1 MSNSKILLIG
11 LLLHQW
17 QTVCSQQFSVETNAV
32 YINAKKV
39 NAEVVKLPLINWLS
53 PKQINSNS
61 TDDSVTIR
69 ASVYSNTM
77 LKSLSLKLSAG
88 LESSITKFPLVET
101 SFSGEQIIK
110 KKVWLVKG
118 LNTLELIAESM
129 SGGKVS
135 STRFIEANRK
145 EGFSP
150 AISSKIGSPL
160 LLVKENSIVF
170 TDSNKDG
177 FLNANEEA
185 TVKFILINKG
195 KVAGKDL
202 ELSHSIAGNR
212 NDIEVKP
219 DEITRLEPG
228 EEEIISTRIIAGGNL
243 APGKVSLS
251 LVVMEPKGFDSD
263 SIKVQFNTEEYKP
276 PVINIADVVF
286 NSVIGNKLKRN
297 TPAGFQVLIQ
307 NTGFG
312 NAEEVKVSVTFPENI
327 YFDGDNVTDIGNLS
341 SGEAKKLSFEFIPTT
356 RYKSSEIPIKITIIE
371 KSGKYGS
378 EKIVTPVLDQTL
390 ATMQL
395 SVTGDKP
402 KQVILPVSLRSDVDI
417 NIPETTFKHP
427 NRYALVIGNED
438 YVQFQPL
445 LNSEQNV
452 KFARN
457 DAIVFR
463 DYLVKTLGVPEK
475 NAFLLLDATRG
486 QITRELER
494 VTELAKLRNDSELI
508 LYYAGHGLPDFET
521 RKGYIIPVDIS
532 GGNITDGI
540 SLADLY
546 AKLALTESRRIT
558 VFIDAC
564 FSGGGRGE
572 NGLLAAR
579 TVKVKPVGDIVDG
592 NIVVFTATSSEEVS
606 LPLQKESHGLFTYY
620 LLRKFKET
628 SGQFTMQ
635 DLKDYLK
642 NEIPKSSLLENR
654 IKQTPQ
660 VLVSPKLDDQWLL
673 WKF

>member
-1 MSNSKILLIG
+1 MGNCKILLIG
-11 LLLHQW
+11 LLLYQW
-17 QTVCSQQFSVETNAV
+17 QIVSGQQFTGETNAV
-32 YINAKKV
+32 FINTKTTNSEA
-39 NAEVVKLPLINWLS
+39 VKLPLINWLF
-53 PKQINSNS
+53 PELLNSS
-61 TDDSVTIR
+61 SLEDSATLRV
-69 ASVYSNTM
+69 SVYSNTM
-77 LKSLSLKLSAG
+77 LKSLSLKFSAG
-88 LESSITKFPLVET
+88 LVSSVVEFPLTET
-101 SFSGEQIIK
+101 SFSGEQIIS
-110 KKVWLVKG
+110 KKVRLVKG
-118 LNTLELIAESM
+118 LNTYEIIAENM

-135 STRFIEANRK
+135 STRFIEASQN
-145 EGFSP
+145 ESLNTGTP
-150 AISSKIGSPL
+150 SKISIPL

-170 TDSNKDG
+170 TDANKDG
-177 FLNANEEA
+177 FLNSNEEA
-185 TVKFILINKG
+185 SVKFILINKG
-195 KVAGKDL
+195 KLAGKDL
-202 ELSHSIAGNR
+202 KLSYSLDKDRRDIA
-212 NDIEVKP
+212 VKP
-219 DEITRLEPG
+219 DEIMRLEPG
-228 EEEIISTRIIAGGNL
+228 EEEIINARIIAGEKL
-243 APGKVSLS
+243 EPGKVQLR
-251 LVVMEPKGFDSD
+251 LVVVEPNGFDSD
-263 SIKVQFNTEEYKP
+263 SIKVEFETEEYKP
-276 PVINIADVVF
+276 PVISIADVVF

-312 NAEEVKVSVTFPENI
+312 NAEEVKLIVSFPENI
-327 YFDGDNVTDIGNLS
+327 YFDGDKITDIGNLS
-341 SGEAKKLSFEFIPTT
+341 SGEAKKISFEFIPTT
-356 RYKSSEIPIKITIIE
+356 RYKPSEIPIKITLTE
-371 KSGKYGS
+371 KHGKYGS
-378 EKIVTPVLDQTL
+378 EKIVTPVLDQAL
-390 ATMQL
+390 ATMQI

-402 KQVILPVSLRSDVDI
+402 KQVILPMSLRSDVDN
-417 NIPETTFKHP
+417 NIPVTVSEHP

-452 KFARN
+452 AFARN

-475 NAFLLLDATRG
+475 NTFLLLDATRG

-494 VTELAKLRNDSELI
+494 VTELAKLRTDSELI

-532 GGNITDGI
+532 GSNITDGI

-546 AKLALTESRRIT
+546 AKLALTESKRIT

-579 TVKVKPVGDIVDG
+579 TVKVKPAGDIVDG

-606 LPLQKESHGLFTYY
+606 LPLEKESHGLFTYY
-620 LLRKFKET
+620 LLRKFKES

-635 DLKDYLK
+635 ELQDYLG
-642 NEIPKSSLLENR
+642 NEVPKSSLIENG
-654 IKQTPQ
+654 IKQTPN
-660 VLVSPKLDDQWLL
+660 VLVSPKLDQQWLK

>member
-11 LLLHQW
+11 LLLYQW
-17 QTVCSQQFSVETNAV
+17 QTVCSQQFSGETNAV
-32 YINAKKV
+32 YINTKKIS
-39 NAEVVKLPLINWLS
+39 AEAVKLPLINWLS
-53 PKQINSNS
+53 PELTNSDSN
-61 TDDSVTIR
+61 DDSVDLR

-88 LESSITKFPLVET
+88 LESSIVEFPLIET
-101 SFSGEQIIK
+101 SFSGEQIVK
-110 KKVWLVKG
+110 KKVRLVKG
-118 LNTLELIAESM
+118 LNTFELIVENM

-135 STRFIEANRK
+135 STRFIEANYK
-145 EGFSP
+145 DILKSEML
-150 AISSKIGSPL
+150 SKISSPL

-185 TVKFILINKG
+185 SVKFILINKG
-195 KVAGKDL
+195 KIAGKDL
-202 ELSHSIAGNR
+202 KLSHSIEGNR
-212 NDIEVKP
+212 NDIVIKS
-219 DEITRLEPG
+219 DEIIRLEPG
-228 EEEIISTRIIAGGNL
+228 EEEIINTRIIAGGNL
-243 APGKVSLS
+243 APGKVRLS
-251 LVVMEPKGFDSD
+251 LVVMEPNGFDSD
-263 SIKVQFNTEEYKP
+263 SIEIQFNTEEYNP

-297 TPAGFQVLIQ
+297 TPAGFQILIQ

-312 NAEEVKVSVTFPENI
+312 NAEEVKVSVSFPENI
-327 YFDGDNVTDIGNLS
+327 FFDGDKVTEVGNLS
-341 SGEAKKLSFEFIPTT
+341 SGEARKLNFEFIPTT
-356 RYKSSEIPIKITIIE
+356 RYKSSEIPIKITLVE
-371 KSGKYGS
+371 KSGKYGA

-402 KQVILPVSLRSDVDI
+402 KQVILPMSLRSDVDN
-417 NIPETTFKHP
+417 NIPVNITQHP

-445 LNSEQNV
+445 LKSEQNV
-452 KFARN
+452 AFARN

-475 NAFLLLDATRG
+475 NTFLLLDATRG

-494 VTELAKLRNDSELI
+494 VSELAKLRTDSELI
-508 LYYAGHGLPDFET
+508 FYYAGHGLPDFET
-521 RKGYIIPVDIS
+521 RKGYIIPVDVS
-532 GGNITDGI
+532 GSNIRDGI

-546 AKLALTESRRIT
+546 AKLAITESSRIT

-564 FSGGGRGE
+564 FSGGGRGD

-579 TVKVKPVGDIVDG
+579 TVKVKPIGDIVDG
-592 NIVVFTATSSEEVS
+592 SIIVFTATSSEEVS

-628 SGQFTMQ
+628 AGQFTMQ
-635 DLKDYLK
+635 ELKDYLG
-642 NEIPKSSLLENR
+642 NEIPKSSLIENG

-660 VLVSPKLDDQWLL
+660 VLVSPKLDYQWLL